1 MWRRPRRRSSSL
13 SHGRVALIGSA
24 ERAASTT
31 ARSLSTQLG
40 ATRSAY
46 DAMRMSD
53 STKAP
58 SIAGDRYLLL
68 ADISGYTAFMAS
80 VESAHGVDFSAG
92 IPAGYGVLGEL
103 LDGVIE
109 GVQPDFEV
117 IKLEGDAVFAI
128 APAASLDGRGAD
140 VLDRLEA
147 LYEAF
152 RARREQQAR
161 SARDHICSACPVVAN
176 LDLKMVLHR
185 GQAVRQTVGSRTDL
199 LGPAV
204 NVVHRLLKN
213 SIQARLGYRPY
224 LFLTD
229 AAAASLLLAESG
241 VAHREDYPDVG
252 SISGRVVPLGGGR
265 TRGFTLV
272 PQHLGQSR
280 S

>member
-1 MWRRPRRRSSSL
+1 
-13 SHGRVALIGSA
+13 
-24 ERAASTT
+24 
-31 ARSLSTQLG
+31 
-40 ATRSAY
+40 
-46 DAMRMSD
+46 
-53 STKAP
+53 
-58 SIAGDRYLLL
+58 LL

-80 VESAHGVDFSAG
+80 VERAHGVDFSAG

-140 VLDRLEA
+140 VLDRLQA

-161 SARDHICSACPVVAN
+161 AARDHVCTACPVVAN
-176 LDLKMVLHR
+176 LDLKMILHR

-213 SIQARLGYRPY
+213 SIRARLGYRPY

-229 AAAASLLLAESG
+229 AAAASLRLAASG
-241 VAHREDYPDVG
+241 VAHREDYPDIG
-252 SISGRVVPLGGGR
+252 PISGRLVQLGAG
-265 TRGFTLV
+265 
-272 PQHLGQSR
+272 PAGQLAGAADAADRLSAGAPIGDR
-280 S
+280 RDR